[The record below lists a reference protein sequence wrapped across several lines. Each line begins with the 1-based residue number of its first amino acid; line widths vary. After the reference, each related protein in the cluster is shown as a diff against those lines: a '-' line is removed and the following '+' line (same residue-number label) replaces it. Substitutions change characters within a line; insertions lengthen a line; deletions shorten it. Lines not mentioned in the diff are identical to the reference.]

1 MLMDLKFYI
10 PDLIKAGELRT
21 AAHQIAMY
29 PEDYIDIRDAAKI
42 TGISSNTLGTA
53 CRRGNIIGV
62 KKATRW
68 FIRIENLT
76 CYLDDRARK
85 LVWGSCEDKNT

>member
-10 PDLIKAGELRT
+10 PDLMKAGELRT
-21 AAHQIAMY
+21 AAHQISLY

-42 TGISSNTLGTA
+42 TGISSNTLSTA

-62 KKATRW
+62 KKSTRW
-68 FIRIENLT
+68 FIRVENLMY
-76 CYLDDRARK
+76 YLDERARK

>member
-10 PDLIKAGELRT
+10 PDLVRAGELRT
-21 AAHQIAMY
+21 AAHQISLW
-29 PEDYIDIRDAAKI
+29 PENYIDIREAAKI
-42 TGISSNTLGTA
+42 TGIKSGTLSAA

-62 KKATRW
+62 KRATWW
-68 FIRIENLT
+68 FIRVENLM
-76 CYLDDRARK
+76 CYLDERARK